1 MSDLL
6 NQIGMRIW
14 ERRKQM
20 RFTQEELAEKA
31 GVTSQTISNAE
42 HGTKALRPENIVK
55 ICTALEISTDYLLL
69 GIENQSAELSS
80 DEIRNQINNL
90 STANRKIV
98 LELIKIMNENQ
109 EPA

>member
-14 ERRKQM
+14 ESRKQM

-69 GIENQSAELSS
+69 GSIADGDKDMLMEKLSRLSS
-80 DEIRNQINNL
+80 EDYRL
-90 STANRKIV
+90 
-98 LELIKIMNENQ
+98 LENIIDNFIAAVNGEHH
-109 EPA
+109 

>member
-31 GVTSQTISNAE
+31 GLISSYC
-42 HGTKALRPENIVK
+42 KK
-55 ICTALEISTDYLLL
+55 
-69 GIENQSAELSS
+69 
-80 DEIRNQINNL
+80 
-90 STANRKIV
+90 
-98 LELIKIMNENQ
+98 
-109 EPA
+109 

>member
-69 GIENQSAELSS
+69 GSIADGMPSPEAGPEAGERGETPEEVAAQASLP
-80 DEIRNQINNL
+80 L
-90 STANRKIV
+90 
-98 LELIKIMNENQ
+98 
-109 EPA
+109 